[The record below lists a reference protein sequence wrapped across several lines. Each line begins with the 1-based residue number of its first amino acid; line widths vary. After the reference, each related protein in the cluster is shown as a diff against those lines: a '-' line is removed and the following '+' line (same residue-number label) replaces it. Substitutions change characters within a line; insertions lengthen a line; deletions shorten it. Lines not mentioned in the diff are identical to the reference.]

1 MKKQRRWAIN
11 FWKRD
16 KELMENIEDSMFE
29 KGDLPALIIA
39 AFVTI
44 FPVVLMVLA
53 VFFFTVAFLFRLF

>member
-1 MKKQRRWAIN
+1 
-11 FWKRD
+11 
-16 KELMENIEDSMFE
+16 MENIEDSMFE